1 MNVLAHRKK
10 QMPIIEK
17 LFTLNIVEHTGG
29 GIEREIRKRERE
41 KEKERERR
49 EEISRTE
56 KEREEDKNERQRD

>member
-41 KEKERERR
+41 RR
-49 EEISRTE
+49 EEISKTE
-56 KEREEDKNERQRD
+56 KERQEDKNERQRD

>member
-41 KEKERERR
+41 RERES
-49 EEISRTE
+49 EERGDI
-56 KEREEDKNERQRD
+56 